1 MATVQQVQAYNQ
13 QHVNWSKF
21 FSVVETLGTTMN
33 AQKDRF
39 DKSDIIEMALEAYSG
54 GNITYVNA
62 NGIDHNLVNLA
73 NALGTATT
81 QEMKFCGGVF
91 YKERVTRRARGG
103 VVAVKQVVAVNRPV
117 TLKLLN
123 SNGSNG
129 HTDIP
134 PNYAQ
139 FLLVVDNY
147 SAFVALVDDIRPYE
161 HVGGDG
167 VSVKNVP
174 VNLFH
179 KIVGPEDYAVKALK
193 NFDYKQEKLK
203 FQRKFLSKF

>member
-13 QHVNWSKF
+13 QHVDWSKF

-54 GNITYVNA
+54 GFIKYVND
-62 NGIDHNLVNLA
+62 NGVDHLLENLINPK
-73 NALGTATT
+73 GTAST
-81 QEMKFCGGVF
+81 QEMKFSSGAF
-91 YKERVTRRARGG
+91 YKERVVQRARASTQ
-103 VVAVKQVVAVNRPV
+103 AVKQIVAVNKPV

-147 SAFVALVDDIRPYE
+147 SAFVALVDDIRPYK
-161 HVGGDG
+161 HLGGDG

-174 VNLFH
+174 LNLFH
-179 KIVGPEDYAVKALK
+179 KIVGPEDYAAKALK